1 MKMAKILTAEEIL
14 GAQDVQ
20 FETVNVP
27 EWGGDVKIRSMDSF
41 AVLRFTGPEKRNDA
55 ASLVVALSVCD
66 ESGELVFK
74 ESDVAKLKA
83 KCVHAIMRIS
93 KAALRLNGLDQ
104 TEIQAKEEV
113 ESAKKD

>member
-1 MKMAKILTAEEIL
+1 MAKILTAEEIL

-20 FETVNVP
+20 YETVSVP
-27 EWGGDVKIRSMDSF
+27 EWGGEVRLRSLDSF

-66 ESGELVFK
+66 ENGDLVFK

-83 KCVHAIMRIS
+83 KNVHAIMRLS
-93 KAALRLNGLDQ
+93 KAALRMNGLDK
-104 TEIQAKEEV
+104 TDEETKEEG